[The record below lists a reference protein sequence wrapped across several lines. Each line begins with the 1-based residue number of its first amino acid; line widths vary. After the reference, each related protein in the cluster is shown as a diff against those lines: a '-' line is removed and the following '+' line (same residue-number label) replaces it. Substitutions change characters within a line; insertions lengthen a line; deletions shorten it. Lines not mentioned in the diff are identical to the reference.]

1 MIQNFINGIKSKIS
15 AVGEAVS
22 SVAQKAAS
30 FLHFSEP
37 DEGPLSNFHTFAPDM
52 MKLFAEGIEDNG
64 DLIDDAFNKTLG
76 FAMPTVS
83 DSTGSI
89 AGAAV
94 GGARELVLNI
104 TELIDGS
111 VLARNQY
118 RYNLD
123 EADRH
128 GGNLINAYA

>member
-1 MIQNFINGIKSKIS
+1 
-15 AVGEAVS
+15 
-22 SVAQKAAS
+22 
-30 FLHFSEP
+30 
-37 DEGPLSNFHTFAPDM
+37 M
-52 MKLFAEGIEDNG
+52 MKLFAKGIEDNQDIIG
-64 DLIDDAFNKTLG
+64 KAFDKSLD
-76 FAMPTVS
+76 VS
-83 DSTGSI
+83 VPSGVVNTATSAGSGI
-89 AGAAV
+89 SA
-94 GGARELVLNI
+94 GAREIVLNI